1 MTDNLDS
8 EKGGSLVR
16 LMQASASN
24 IKKERANQVLSNIHT
39 TFKQRVDASYNKIE
53 ELNARKNEMLYK
65 LIPNTTIQTDFEVD
79 PTDFVNKRVSIV
91 KELVNEK
98 IWFEALKKEYF
109 ELFGK
114 NYVEPETFL

>member
-1 MTDNLDS
+1 MTDNLEN
-8 EKGGSLVR
+8 EKAGSLVR
-16 LMQASASN
+16 LMQTSSSN
-24 IKKERANQVLSNIHT
+24 IKKERANQVLTNIHT

-53 ELNARKNEMLYK
+53 ELNARKTEMLYK

-79 PTDFVNKRVSIV
+79 PADFVNKRLNIL

-98 IWFEALKKEYF
+98 IWFEALTKEYF

-114 NYVEPETFL
+114 NYTKPETFL

>member
-1 MTDNLDS
+1 MTESTND
-8 EKGGSLVR
+8 EKAGSLVR
-16 LMQASASN
+16 LMQTSTAN
-24 IKKERANQVLSNIHT
+24 IKKERANQVLTNIHT

-53 ELNARKNEMLYK
+53 ELNARKTEMLYK

-79 PTDFVNKRVSIV
+79 PADFVNKRLNIL

-98 IWFEALKKEYF
+98 IWFEALTKEYF

-114 NYVEPETFL
+114 NYTKPETFL